1 MGWCR
6 AQPLH
11 GAAIGRQRRYKAY
24 NLDLHLNKSMTSTM
38 ATTYERERS
47 DSFCSKQ
54 LAAWF
59 CLKHASSSF
68 PVTVFVSWMWEA
80 YFIFLLPWMFNFKY
94 PISITLMGWLF
105 LILLGILPAVM
116 LRQGVTKGR
125 PARVLFWFLTISSE
139 AIVCVLVLVLS
150 DNRSWVPRF
159 RVPGSGLGTIPIE
172 ILLPWISFIIAVV
185 VSVVLVSLE
194 LAVKKE
200 EFSKLVQ
207 SNSESEGVV
216 IEEVII
222 SSTSKTN
229 LEGTNLRCPKC
240 GTNAGIEAYYN
251 NSDNICYM
259 TYCTKCVHEHGLYVR
274 LETDEEET
282 KGAKSLAEAQKRK
295 QESEA
300 KKMQE
305 KCKVSVEFTKVES
318 RAKSKDSNPVSRV
331 LKGRSHYE
339 VLGVP
344 EGSTDEEIRQ
354 AFRQLAR
361 VVHPDKN
368 RDPRAGEAFAKVQQA
383 FSGLSKEA

>member
-1 MGWCR
+1 
-6 AQPLH
+6 
-11 GAAIGRQRRYKAY
+11 
-24 NLDLHLNKSMTSTM
+24 
-38 ATTYERERS
+38 
-47 DSFCSKQ
+47 
-54 LAAWF
+54 
-59 CLKHASSSF
+59 
-68 PVTVFVSWMWEA
+68 
-80 YFIFLLPWMFNFKY
+80 
-94 PISITLMGWLF
+94 
-105 LILLGILPAVM
+105 M

-125 PARVLFWFLTISSE
+125 PARILFWFLTISSE

-200 EFSKLVQ
+200 EFSKLMQ
-207 SNSESEGVV
+207 SNSEPEGVV
-216 IEEVII
+216 IEEVIV

-229 LEGTNLRCPKC
+229 FEEANLRCPKC

-274 LETDEEET
+274 LETDEE
-282 KGAKSLAEAQKRK
+282 GAKSLAEAQKRK
-295 QESEA
+295 KESEA

-305 KCKVSVEFTKVES
+305 KCKDFVEFTKDES

-331 LKGRSHYE
+331 LRGRSHYE

-354 AFRQLAR
+354 AFRHLAR

>member
-1 MGWCR
+1 
-6 AQPLH
+6 
-11 GAAIGRQRRYKAY
+11 
-24 NLDLHLNKSMTSTM
+24 
-38 ATTYERERS
+38 
-47 DSFCSKQ
+47 
-54 LAAWF
+54 
-59 CLKHASSSF
+59 
-68 PVTVFVSWMWEA
+68 
-80 YFIFLLPWMFNFKY
+80 MFNFKY

-139 AIVCVLVLVLS
+139 AIVCVLVLLLS
-150 DNRSWVPRF
+150 GTPERSVRSDVVWVR
-159 RVPGSGLGTIPIE
+159 GLPTPD
-172 ILLPWISFIIAVV
+172 ILLPWISFVIAVV

-207 SNSESEGVV
+207 SHSEPEGVV

-222 SSTSKTN
+222 SSTSRTN
-229 LEGTNLRCPKC
+229 LEEANLRCPKC

-282 KGAKSLAEAQKRK
+282 QGAKRLAEAQKRK
-295 QESEA
+295 KESEA

-305 KCKVSVEFTKVES
+305 KCKDFVEFTKDEC

-331 LKGRSHYE
+331 LRGRSHYE

-368 RDPRAGEAFAKVQQA
+368 QDPRAGEAFAKVQQA

>member
-1 MGWCR
+1 
-6 AQPLH
+6 
-11 GAAIGRQRRYKAY
+11 
-24 NLDLHLNKSMTSTM
+24 
-38 ATTYERERS
+38 
-47 DSFCSKQ
+47 
-54 LAAWF
+54 
-59 CLKHASSSF
+59 
-68 PVTVFVSWMWEA
+68 
-80 YFIFLLPWMFNFKY
+80 MFNFNY
-94 PISITLMGWLF
+94 PTSVMVMGWLF
-105 LILLGILPAVM
+105 LIFLGILPAVM

-150 DNRSWVPRF
+150 DNRSWVPRL
-159 RVPGSGLGTIPIE
+159 RWGRLGTIPFE

-207 SNSESEGVV
+207 SNFEPEGVV

-229 LEGTNLRCPKC
+229 LEEANLKCPKC
-240 GTNAGIEAYYN
+240 GANAGIEAYYN

-282 KGAKSLAEAQKRK
+282 QRARSLAEAQKRK

-300 KKMQE
+300 KKKQE
-305 KCKVSVEFTKVES
+305 KCKDFVEFTKDECH
-318 RAKSKDSNPVSRV
+318 AKSQDSNPVSRV
-331 LKGRSHYE
+331 LRGRSHYE
-339 VLGVP
+339 ILGVP
-344 EGSTDEEIRQ
+344 EGSTDDEIRQ
-354 AFRQLAR
+354 AFRHLAR

-368 RDPRAGEAFAKVQQA
+368 QDPRAGEAFAKVQQA

>member
-68 PVTVFVSWMWEA
+68 PVTVFLSWMWEA

-139 AIVCVLVLVLS
+139 AIVCVLVLLLS
-150 DNRSWVPRF
+150 GTPERSVRSDAVWVR
-159 RVPGSGLGTIPIE
+159 GLPTPD

-274 LETDEEET
+274 LETDEEEA

-295 QESEA
+295 
-300 KKMQE
+300 KD
-305 KCKVSVEFTKVES
+305 SVDFTKVES

-331 LKGRSHYE
+331 LKGRSDYE

-361 VVHPDKN
+361 
-368 RDPRAGEAFAKVQQA
+368 
-383 FSGLSKEA
+383 

>member
-1 MGWCR
+1 MGR
-6 AQPLH
+6 RGAVPSLSTTMPL
-11 GAAIGRQRRYKAY
+11 AGRG
-24 NLDLHLNKSMTSTM
+24 DTTM
-38 ATTYERERS
+38 ASTFERERS
-47 DSFCSKQ
+47 NNSCSKHF
-54 LAAWF
+54 AAWF
-59 CLKHASSSF
+59 CPNHASSNF
-68 PVTVFVSWMWEA
+68 PVTVFVSWVWEA
-80 YFIFLLPWMFNFKY
+80 YFIFLLPWMFSFKY
-94 PISITLMGWLF
+94 PISIVLMGWLF
-105 LILLGILPAVM
+105 LIFLGILPAVM

-172 ILLPWISFIIAVV
+172 IWLPWISFIIAVV

-207 SNSESEGVV
+207 SNFEPEGVV

-229 LEGTNLRCPKC
+229 LEEANLRCPKC

-274 LETDEEET
+274 LETDEQ
-282 KGAKSLAEAQKRK
+282 GAKSLAEAQKRK
-295 QESEA
+295 KESEA

-305 KCKVSVEFTKVES
+305 KRKDFVEFTKD
-318 RAKSKDSNPVSRV
+318 KSLAQDSNPVSRV
-331 LKGRSHYE
+331 LRGRSHYE
-339 VLGVP
+339 VISNPLIL
-344 EGSTDEEIRQ
+344 SIDQ
-354 AFRQLAR
+354 HSDFR
-361 VVHPDKN
+361 
-368 RDPRAGEAFAKVQQA
+368 
-383 FSGLSKEA
+383 FSGCRKVPQTKRSAWRSASLRELFTRTRTETL